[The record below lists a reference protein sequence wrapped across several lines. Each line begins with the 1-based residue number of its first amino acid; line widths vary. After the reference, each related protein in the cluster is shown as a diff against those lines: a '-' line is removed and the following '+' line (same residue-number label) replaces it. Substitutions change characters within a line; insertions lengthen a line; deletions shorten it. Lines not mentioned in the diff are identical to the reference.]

1 MIQES
6 QQFDARTHALRYREY
21 NTIQGRL
28 QNVTQHLPPMYAYM
42 YVCIHVCTY
51 VCMYVC
57 MYVYYMYVYMYVRM
71 YGYVLWMD
79 GFQNLATLSNT
90 AREARLVGNAGQL
103 RLSFNH
109 TQIAK
114 VM

>member
-6 QQFDARTHALRYREY
+6 QQFDARTHALRYCEY

-42 YVCIHVCTY
+42 YVRIF
-51 VCMYVC
+51 VC

-71 YGYVLWMD
+71 YVCMVMYYGWMD
-79 GFQNLATLSNT
+79 FRIQPHCQTQQERQGWLAMQDSYD
-90 AREARLVGNAGQL
+90 
-103 RLSFNH
+103 
-109 TQIAK
+109 
-114 VM
+114 

>member
-6 QQFDARTHALRYREY
+6 QQFDARTHALSYREY
-21 NTIQGRL
+21 NTIQCH
-28 QNVTQHLPPMYAYM
+28 TAP
-42 YVCIHVCTY
+42 TY
-51 VCMYVC
+51 LCMHTCMYVC
-57 MYVYYMYVYMYVRM
+57 MYVYYMYVYTYVCM
-71 YGYVLWMD
+71 HVCMNGYVLWMD

>member
-42 YVCIHVCTY
+42 YVR
-51 VCMYVC
+51 MYVC

-109 TQIAK
+109 TQKAK

>member
-42 YVCIHVCTY
+42 YVR
-51 VCMYVC
+51 MYVC
-57 MYVYYMYVYMYVRM
+57 MYVYYMHVYMYVRM